1 MDTINRDRE
10 LLDTLTD
17 SEREVALSILNDLST
32 KGESKAYQ
40 NLIYQDYDE
49 VPVDIATF
57 IHDKRYLGNGLTDPN
72 GRFTLFPYW
81 EEKLAE
87 IFPTNTTTR
96 YNTIILTGAIGLGK
110 STIAVICLLYMLY
123 RLLCLKDPYA
133 YYGMQPID
141 KISISL
147 MNITMENA
155 KGVAL
160 DKMNQL
166 ILSSEWFMSH
176 GYMSGSE
183 NLIFHPEKHIEVIT
197 ASSNNQVIGRCLD
210 GDTRI
215 MTSLGIRKLSEL
227 VNIPFRV
234 VSIDGDGNKVLSD
247 TCTASPTLRTDEEYQ
262 IELEDGTLLKCTP
275 EHRFMLKD
283 GSYKMAKDLT
293 EEDELFGVFSTDG
306 KSIQIKSI
314 RKAVLESDKQ
324 YYDVINAYPYNNFLV
339 ETNTGWV
346 CSHNCLFANFTDEVN
361 FGLTNDVEKLKRK
374 QKQLISQ
381 IDARMASRFQR
392 EKVGYTY
399 LPTLNIIASSKN
411 SEQSFLEDYIET
423 KRRNNSSTTLIVDEP
438 QWVVDS
444 RKDSPVKFQ
453 VAIGNKFLANELL
466 PLDCPKSLVTEYRAR
481 GYQVIDVPI
490 GYREKFED
498 NLDGSLMDIAGIATQ
513 SSTKYISGIR
523 WNEIKTDKY
532 RNPFTQE
539 IIEVGTAR
547 DDTAQYSDFFDL
559 SRVPGEL
566 RNRPLYIHL
575 DMSKSGDKTGIAGI
589 YIMGKRPSQEGVEE
603 SKTMFFRVAFNVSIK
618 APKGYEISFDKNRT
632 FINWLRDRGFRVK
645 GVSSDTFQAAQIH
658 QQLTADGFDVK
669 TISMDRVDKDTRT
682 QLQYAYLKST
692 IYERRMDVYSDCS
705 FLTEEVLGL
714 ERLSDGSIEHPE
726 QGTQGSKDAIDA
738 VAGALWN
745 ASQHS
750 EEYAYDYGENLDMLV
765 DINQDD
771 ATAGEQARIQA
782 TASYEDELRQALLLA
797 NGMDGKDAKQ
807 DDGDDFFIL

>member
-1 MDTINRDRE
+1 MDTIDRDRE

-293 EEDELFGVFSTDG
+293 EEDELFDETITYDEF
-306 KSIQIKSI
+306 IQNIINTRGQWNIPSGEYFEVHHIVPKCMGGEGQI
-314 RKAVLESDKQ
+314 RKGRNVQKHPNLIYLYAHEHFIAHKLLARENPKNKSLVYAWSMMAFPKGKCHRDYE
-324 YYDVINAYPYNNFLV
+324 ITPYEYEDLRKLQSEILKTDNPQSKVGSPWNKGKHGV
-339 ETNTGWV
+339 YTEET
-346 CSHNCLFANFTDEVN
+346 L
-361 FGLTNDVEKLKRK
+361 
-374 QKQLISQ
+374 
-381 IDARMASRFQR
+381 ARIRAPRPQMRGIKKSKETR
-392 EKVGYTY
+392 EKMSASVRKRFKERPETHGR
-399 LPTLNIIASSKN
+399 PTLNKKAITNGDVTTYINKDEPIPNGYRLGQTHKKKRTIRDRKAY
-411 SEQSFLEDYIET
+411 SEQKRRQCLGVGNPMYGHGDRISGGRNGHAIYAYTYKGSEYQCRDDLMVVLKREFPSISESTIRTIMRGNYT
-423 KRRNNSSTTLIVDEP
+423 KRIS
-438 QWVVDS
+438 
-444 RKDSPVKFQ
+444 
-453 VAIGNKFLANELL
+453 NK
-466 PLDCPKSLVTEYRAR
+466 
-481 GYQVIDVPI
+481 YQEVID
-490 GYREKFED
+490 
-498 NLDGSLMDIAGIATQ
+498 NLTWRLKKDENQ
-513 SSTKYISGIR
+513 
-523 WNEIKTDKY
+523 
-532 RNPFTQE
+532 
-539 IIEVGTAR
+539 
-547 DDTAQYSDFFDL
+547 
-559 SRVPGEL
+559 
-566 RNRPLYIHL
+566 
-575 DMSKSGDKTGIAGI
+575 
-589 YIMGKRPSQEGVEE
+589 
-603 SKTMFFRVAFNVSIK
+603 
-618 APKGYEISFDKNRT
+618 
-632 FINWLRDRGFRVK
+632 IN
-645 GVSSDTFQAAQIH
+645 
-658 QQLTADGFDVK
+658 
-669 TISMDRVDKDTRT
+669 
-682 QLQYAYLKST
+682 
-692 IYERRMDVYSDCS
+692 
-705 FLTEEVLGL
+705 
-714 ERLSDGSIEHPE
+714 
-726 QGTQGSKDAIDA
+726 
-738 VAGALWN
+738 
-745 ASQHS
+745 
-750 EEYAYDYGENLDMLV
+750 
-765 DINQDD
+765 
-771 ATAGEQARIQA
+771 
-782 TASYEDELRQALLLA
+782 
-797 NGMDGKDAKQ
+797 
-807 DDGDDFFIL
+807 